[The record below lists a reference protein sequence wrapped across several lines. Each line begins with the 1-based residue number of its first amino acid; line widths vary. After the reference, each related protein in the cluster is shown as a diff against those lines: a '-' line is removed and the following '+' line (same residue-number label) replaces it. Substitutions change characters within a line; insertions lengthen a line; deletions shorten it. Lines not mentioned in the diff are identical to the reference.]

1 MTTVLPNSVSKLDQQ
16 VVVRWTGC
24 EMAMAEGGSW
34 EMDASGMESFA
45 PGEIVWSHPNVPYL
59 QFVDVCVTLADGQTL
74 SLQSQCE
81 DGTGVHGLYVGS
93 AMDKGLMR
101 IDSSSGIFRHRE
113 LSELPTGLMTILK
126 LRRDGTTSN
135 VIEIHVLI
143 GSTVVQFL
151 SGEVYER
158 EGGRFEVV
166 ELDESILI
174 QVDGKIPGASAT
186 K

>member
-24 EMAMAEGGSW
+24 EMALAEGGSW

-45 PGEIVWSHPNVPYL
+45 PGEIVWSHPDVPYL
-59 QFVDVCVTLADGQTL
+59 QFVDVCATLADGQTL
-74 SLQSQCE
+74 SLQSQCD
-81 DGTGVHGLYVGS
+81 DGIGVHGLYVCPVTE
-93 AMDKGLMR
+93 KGLCW
-101 IDSSSGIFRHRE
+101 IDSLSGMFRHRE

-126 LRRDGTTSN
+126 LRRDGATSN
-135 VIEIHVLI
+135 VVELHALI

-151 SGEVYER
+151 SGEIYER

-174 QVDGKIPGASAT
+174 QVDGKVPGANAM